1 MNNKLESLQYNL
13 PEHINMEPS
22 PRNNTPNSSDI
33 SDIIIDI
40 NESISVKIEEE
51 EKLIEYAENHF
62 TNLDNMYHTSNI
74 YSLENI
80 DDFESNF
87 NDKYIRSNS
96 PLTMSHNGSRSGS
109 DDEPDTSSSIN
120 RYKQITYN
128 DVDKIIDKYYDL
140 DIENK
145 FSNEL
150 DIMTTYIKG
159 QKNLYIQSKYL
170 TQRKLNCLMFPAL
183 ILSAAITIIS
193 PFIDCHTWSVGLT
206 LAINA
211 TIALLLSIINYLKLE
226 STCETYLQIAN
237 NYDKLETSL
246 DLANNKIDF
255 LENDNEKNALVLNK
269 LREVEKKISEIK
281 ESTNIL
287 IPDEIK
293 LLFPIICTINIFSF
307 IKKIEIYKKNLMIK
321 FKDVKNEIRYILC
334 KWQKNE
340 QKNGQKNE
348 QNDLSN
354 NLIDKLKEKNRLI
367 FLYEIKEKL
376 KIEIMDYRNAYG
388 SIDEIFTKEI
398 KFADSNK
405 MNWYRCILCMFC
417 KSNKKPNYLGN
428 NPVVDK
434 YFRFIFVDE

>member
-1 MNNKLESLQYNL
+1 
-13 PEHINMEPS
+13 
-22 PRNNTPNSSDI
+22 
-33 SDIIIDI
+33 
-40 NESISVKIEEE
+40 
-51 EKLIEYAENHF
+51 
-62 TNLDNMYHTSNI
+62 
-74 YSLENI
+74 
-80 DDFESNF
+80 
-87 NDKYIRSNS
+87 
-96 PLTMSHNGSRSGS
+96 
-109 DDEPDTSSSIN
+109 
-120 RYKQITYN
+120 
-128 DVDKIIDKYYDL
+128 
-140 DIENK
+140 
-145 FSNEL
+145 
-150 DIMTTYIKG
+150 
-159 QKNLYIQSKYL
+159 
-170 TQRKLNCLMFPAL
+170 MFPAL

-398 KFADSNK
+398 KLADSNK